1 MQQYYLKQS
10 SDLNLFTIIIYCLVL
25 VLIGVF
31 LHGMILLSAALM
43 LLTVLLLYRDQC
55 RYKLLKSR
63 DPTIV
68 TLRDSTNRVELD
80 HLQFER
86 YRVFCNRWFLILQ
99 MKNQQTSKNLM
110 LVSDRFNTI
119 NEYLRFRYQIINMS
133 RNQHVA

>member
-10 SDLNLFTIIIYCLVL
+10 SDLNLFIIIIYCLVL

-55 RYKLLKSR
+55 RFKLLKSR

-68 TLRDSTNRVELD
+68 TLRDNTNRVELD
-80 HLQFER
+80 HLHFER

>member
-10 SDLNLFTIIIYCLVL
+10 SDLNLFTIIFYCLVL

-55 RYKLLKSR
+55 RFKLLKSR

-68 TLRDSTNRVELD
+68 TLRDNTNRVELD